1 MMATQFSFGRYW
13 MWGGL
18 AFGAG
23 LLIAMV
29 AALPSVNLGQTLAQL
44 RAFDALL
51 MMGGFGQAYLPL
63 VIVFGIGILTLMAVA
78 LLTPLALG
86 FFVLDIHMELR
97 QVCDVEGQVMHTE
110 RRLFCKLRRPNKS
123 KNDDS
128 PTRFLKNSNLA

>member
-1 MMATQFSFGRYW
+1 MMATQYSFGRYW
-13 MWGGL
+13 IWGGL

-23 LLIAMV
+23 LLAAMV
-29 AALPSVNLGQTLAQL
+29 VALPTVNLWQTSAHL

-63 VIVFGIGILTLMAVA
+63 LIVFGVGILTLVAVA

-110 RRLFCKLRRPNKS
+110 RRLFCKLRRPAKA
-123 KNDDS
+123 KMDDS
-128 PTRFLKNSNLA
+128 PTRFLKNSNVA